1 MKVRLAKTTPARDR
15 TKVLKIIPDI
25 VSEQTICAMPET
37 AIAADAARRMSDF
50 DVGAIVVVDDK
61 GKLTGIVTERDIA
74 RRVVAAQLD
83 PEKTTI
89 GQIMSRNPDTLAPGD
104 SPFNALELM
113 WIRKF
118 RHLPVVE
125 NNLVVGMVSIRDL
138 YEVMKLIL
146 EESVSETEASL
157 FDNL

>member
-1 MKVRLAKTTPARDR
+1 M
-15 TKVLKIIPDI
+15 LKIIPDI
-25 VSEQTICAMPET
+25 VSDQTICAMPET
-37 AIAADAARRMSDF
+37 AITGDAARRMIDF

-61 GKLTGIVTERDIA
+61 EKLIGIVTERDIA
-74 RRVVAAQLD
+74 RRVVAARLD
-83 PEKTTI
+83 PEKTTV

-113 WIRKF
+113 WIRNF

-125 NNLVVGMVSIRDL
+125 DNRVVGMVSIRDL

-157 FDNL
+157 FDSL

>member
-1 MKVRLAKTTPARDR
+1 MT
-15 TKVLKIIPDI
+15 VLKIIPDI
-25 VSEQTICAMPET
+25 VSDQTICAMPET
-37 AIAADAARRMSDF
+37 AIAADAARRMIDF
-50 DVGAIVVVDDK
+50 DVGAIVVVDDT

-83 PEKTTI
+83 PEKTSV

-113 WIRKF
+113 WIRHL

-125 NNLVVGMVSIRDL
+125 NDRVVGMVSIRDL
-138 YEVMKLIL
+138 CEAMKLML

-157 FDNL
+157 FDDL